1 MNKKRVF
8 SILVKCFGILL
19 FIIILNKI
27 NISSLLGLLNKDIIT
42 PLLLTIL
49 FLIVSYFFK
58 ALRWNL
64 LCKAY
69 KIPISIT
76 FSFKVFLVGTFLGF
90 TTPGRVGELFRAYY
104 LKQQGHDLSK
114 SVFSVI
120 IDRLIDLI
128 FLFFFVIIS
137 AVFLELKYGILDQI
151 FKIQSYLPLILLVII
166 IVSLV
171 VGWFFVKKM
180 TWYQDLN
187 ERIQEYKSAFLSL
200 DLCFTDKVL
209 LIAYTLIGLFIG
221 YGLFYYLAVC
231 LNINISFLDILAC
244 AFFVSMIQLLPISIL
259 GIGTRDITLI
269 YFFHLNSIS
278 AEWAVLL
285 SAVLLIANIGATFPG
300 MFIFISHKARYRDIV
315 EKSTKEQ

>member
-1 MNKKRVF
+1 M
-8 SILVKCFGILL
+8 IKCFGLIL
-19 FIIILNKI
+19 FITILNKI
-27 NISSLLGLLNKDIIT
+27 DFRSLVGLLNKDIIT
-42 PLLLTIL
+42 PLLFTII
-49 FLIVSYFFK
+49 FLIVSYLFK

-69 KIPISIT
+69 KIPISIR
-76 FSFKVFLVGTFLGF
+76 FSFRVFLVGTFLGF
-90 TTPGRVGELFRAYY
+90 TTPGRMGELFRAYY
-104 LKQQGHDLSK
+104 LKEQGHPLSK

-128 FLFFFVIIS
+128 FLFFFVVIS
-137 AVFLELKYGILDQI
+137 AIFLELKYGIIDQV
-151 FKIQSYLPLILLVII
+151 FQIQSYLPMII
-166 IVSLV
+166 IGLFIAILV

-180 TWYQDLN
+180 SWYHNLN
-187 ERIQEYKSAFLSL
+187 ERIKEYKSAFLSL
-200 DLCFTDKVL
+200 DLSFTDKVL

-221 YGLFYYLAVC
+221 YGLFYYLALC
-231 LNINISFLDILAC
+231 LNINIGFFDILAC

-285 SAVLLIANIGATFPG
+285 SAVLLIANVGATLPG
-300 MFIFISHKARYRDIV
+300 MFIFISHKARYNEII
-315 EKSTKEQ
+315 KKGTKE